1 MHFFIE
7 KELKI
12 AQDVTC
18 TYMRKFREFFLSRFD
33 YSTLLSMMIA
43 LINFDASL
51 VNVMTIH
58 AGLHCFH
65 SVYCFGIC
73 LRYGKRD
80 NNEKKRSLSCN
91 IAAK

>member
-1 MHFFIE
+1 MYIHE
-7 KELKI
+7 K
-12 AQDVTC
+12 TS
-18 TYMRKFREFFLSRFD
+18 EFFLSRFD
-33 YSTLLSMMIA
+33 YSTFLSVMIA

-73 LRYGKRD
+73 LWYGKRG
-80 NNEKKRSLSCN
+80 NNEKKRNLSCN